1 MPPSSGELWGHH
13 LMPSQVQVDC
23 LLPNGILIQLCVNRD
38 ETLERIKSD
47 LWYEARK
54 FPLFNLLLDPAS
66 YIFVSITQDAE
77 REEFYDETKRL
88 CDLRLFQ
95 PILKVVEP
103 IGNREEK
110 MLNYEIGLTISIPVN
125 EFNEM
130 KDLEVVTF
138 RRNILEVCKEAVNER
153 ELKGASS
160 LAMYAYP
167 PDVESSHKLPKH
179 LAEKLSKQD
188 DFVVVCIWVVSDDG
202 SRNKF
207 SVKILHS
214 SCPSDVIAE
223 TIRRRSRIMGITKEH
238 AERCIEEY
246 GHTYA
251 LKVCGCD
258 QFLLQEC
265 PISQYKY
272 VRECIARDKIPQL
285 MLLTKEGI
293 YNSLPENKF
302 TVPAYSQ
309 RGIQAIADI
318 NNQQTISLWEIHA
331 MLRIR
336 IHVATRVNVKELGK
350 IYVKAGIYHGTEAL
364 CESQVTKEV
373 ESNNPRWNEW
383 LEFLYIPDIPRS
395 ARLCISL
402 CSVFKRKNKK
412 VHYALAWGNLQMFD
426 YNDRLLNEKVSL
438 NLWPMPQGMDE
449 LLNPIGI
456 PGSNPDEDTPCLQ
469 IEFDKFSYPV
479 SYPPDEHFE
488 EMAYFVMAKEKR
500 NQTVVDTP
508 SQMKEEEEEILKI
521 IARDPLSEFSEQD
534 KLLLWKRRDFCMRH
548 PHSLPKLLQAVKWND
563 RENVALLYLLLK
575 CWPLVEPEVAL
586 ELLDCSFPDSKVRS
600 FAVECFEHG
609 LTDDKLQQYL
619 LQLVQALKFEPHLDN
634 HITRFLLKKSLLN
647 QRIGQHFFWL
657 LKSEMYQTSIRT
669 RFGLVLEAFCRGC
682 GPYLKMLTRQV
693 EALDK
698 LTKLTDKLKQ
708 EDKAD
713 KDEQMKQL
721 HGHLQQP
728 DYQESLR
735 NFLSPLDSSHRL
747 GEIIP
752 EECDVKTSKKR
763 PLWLVWE
770 NPDPLADIWFTDYK
784 IIFKNGDDLRQ
795 DMLTIQLIR
804 VMDKLWKNEGLDLR
818 MSPYGCVSTGKD
830 IGIIEVVRHAETIMK
845 IQSKGGL
852 RGAVQMDS
860 LTLHKWIET
869 KNKDKYDQAI
879 DAFTRSC
886 AGYCVATFV
895 LGLGDRH
902 SENIMVTED
911 GRVFHIDFGHF
922 LNHKKKKFG
931 INRER
936 VPFVLTEDF
945 IKVITRG
952 SDQAKKQNCFKK
964 FQEQCCEAYLILR
977 KNAHLL
983 INLFTMMLSCGIPE
997 LQSLDDI
1004 SYLRKTLAVEK
1015 TEKEAIKYFIDQFHN
1030 AYGDQWTT
1038 KMDWF
1043 FHYIKHL

>member
-1 MPPSSGELWGHH
+1 CTTIAVNKKPCKKQANSNGTSDILTSLNLRNITSTYVFYDSYGLLLKQVTTDVKISKTTYRDETKLIRIKLANELFIIDYKSEFTAFWARMNTYAENAIIILHGQLTKRHARFIKNGFSVTGVAESDLEPDTTTELGITIVDLPNCPDLARSLNIEIQTPNWPNSRISCIHLSSSAITESTSDNLIENEGFPNLMDRLVYYNLRNVMSYTVPYNTEKNSYRKSLKMPPSSGELWGHH

-167 PDVESSHKLPKH
+167 PDVESN
-179 LAEKLSKQD
+179 

-600 FAVECFEHG
+600 FAVEF
-609 LTDDKLQQYL
+609 
-619 LQLVQALKFEPHLDN
+619 LV
-634 HITRFLLKKSLLN
+634 
-647 QRIGQHFFWL
+647 
-657 LKSEMYQTSIRT
+657 
-669 RFGLVLEAFCRGC
+669 
-682 GPYLKMLTRQV
+682 
-693 EALDK
+693 
-698 LTKLTDKLKQ
+698 
-708 EDKAD
+708 
-713 KDEQMKQL
+713 
-721 HGHLQQP
+721 
-728 DYQESLR
+728 
-735 NFLSPLDSSHRL
+735 
-747 GEIIP
+747 
-752 EECDVKTSKKR
+752 
-763 PLWLVWE
+763 
-770 NPDPLADIWFTDYK
+770 
-784 IIFKNGDDLRQ
+784 
-795 DMLTIQLIR
+795 
-804 VMDKLWKNEGLDLR
+804 
-818 MSPYGCVSTGKD
+818 
-830 IGIIEVVRHAETIMK
+830 
-845 IQSKGGL
+845 
-852 RGAVQMDS
+852 
-860 LTLHKWIET
+860 
-869 KNKDKYDQAI
+869 
-879 DAFTRSC
+879 
-886 AGYCVATFV
+886 
-895 LGLGDRH
+895 
-902 SENIMVTED
+902 
-911 GRVFHIDFGHF
+911 
-922 LNHKKKKFG
+922 
-931 INRER
+931 
-936 VPFVLTEDF
+936 DF
-945 IKVITRG
+945 IDMI
-952 SDQAKKQNCFKK
+952 
-964 FQEQCCEAYLILR
+964 
-977 KNAHLL
+977 
-983 INLFTMMLSCGIPE
+983 
-997 LQSLDDI
+997 DI
-1004 SYLRKTLAVEK
+1004 
-1015 TEKEAIKYFIDQFHN
+1015 
-1030 AYGDQWTT
+1030 
-1038 KMDWF
+1038 
-1043 FHYIKHL
+1043 